1 MTNWFRLN
9 ETVNSLISWI
19 GDKQEQL
26 ISSVNIKTINGVD
39 ILGSG
44 NIDITKSDVGLPL
57 AQNTAFNKNFGTT
70 AGTVVEG
77 GTLGSNA
84 YNSTAYLPLSGGT
97 LSGSVIVDNGFF
109 QKLSN
114 GAAVGLMASSDT
126 LNGGSSTDFNAYVH
140 GNNPFGIWTNGVKRV
155 TVDGSGNVDFT
166 GIVTAPTPTAGTNT
180 TQIATT
186 AFVQSNSRPY
196 KVYTALLSQTGTNAP
211 VATVLENTL
220 GGTVVWT
227 RTSLGTYTGT
237 LAGAFTLN
245 KVGILFGSK
254 TSPNH
259 IVAVSSDVNTI
270 TIFTNNSS
278 GALTEGVLQTTT
290 FEIKVYN

>member
-97 LSGSVIVDNGFF
+97 L
-109 QKLSN
+109 
-114 GAAVGLMASSDT
+114 
-126 LNGGSSTDFNAYVH
+126 
-140 GNNPFGIWTNGVKRV
+140 
-155 TVDGSGNVDFT
+155 T
-166 GIVTAPTPTAGTNT
+166 GIVTAPTAPAGTNT

-186 AFVQSNSRPY
+186 AFVQGTIPI
-196 KVYTALLSQTGTNAP
+196 VSQTITNGVTDKSPSEDA
-211 VATVLENTL
+211 VFDALALKQNILIENDSSIASVSNL
-220 GGTVVWT
+220 GKF
-227 RTSLGTYTGT
+227 RYR
-237 LAGAFTLN
+237 
-245 KVGILFGSK
+245 
-254 TSPNH
+254 
-259 IVAVSSDVNTI
+259 SDS
-270 TIFTNNSS
+270 NNSYVDMVMQI
-278 GALTEGVLQTTT
+278 GVGT
-290 FEIKVYN
+290 FAWVNIVSNNW

>member
-70 AGTVVEG
+70 VGTVVEG

-84 YNSTAYLPLSGGT
+84 YSSTAYLPLSGGT
-97 LSGSVIVDNGFF
+97 L
-109 QKLSN
+109 
-114 GAAVGLMASSDT
+114 
-126 LNGGSSTDFNAYVH
+126 
-140 GNNPFGIWTNGVKRV
+140 
-155 TVDGSGNVDFT
+155 T
-166 GIVTAPTPTAGTNT
+166 GIVTAPTAPAGTNT

-186 AFVQSNSRPY
+186 AFVQGTIPI
-196 KVYTALLSQTGTNAP
+196 VSQTITNGVTDKSPSEDA
-211 VATVLENTL
+211 VFDALALKQNILIENDSSIASVSNL
-220 GGTVVWT
+220 GKF
-227 RTSLGTYTGT
+227 RYR
-237 LAGAFTLN
+237 
-245 KVGILFGSK
+245 
-254 TSPNH
+254 
-259 IVAVSSDVNTI
+259 SDS
-270 TIFTNNSS
+270 NNSYVDMVMQI
-278 GALTEGVLQTTT
+278 GVGT
-290 FEIKVYN
+290 FAWVNIVSNNW